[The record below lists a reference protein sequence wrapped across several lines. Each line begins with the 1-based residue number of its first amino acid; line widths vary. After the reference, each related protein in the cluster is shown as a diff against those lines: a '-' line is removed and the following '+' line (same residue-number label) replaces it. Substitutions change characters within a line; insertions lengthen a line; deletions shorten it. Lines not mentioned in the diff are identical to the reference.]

1 MSQHP
6 PRLHNCSMRRPQDVS
21 LGRPHEVPSL
31 TSGTASRTKREPP
44 VFARS
49 QTAKFLSHYHV
60 TAIRG
65 RAGKSGPGKSLDPP
79 TPRSREILFRW
90 VAAQKQ
96 STANAPII
104 RFILRTSTTSVDR
117 SRKPAAPRPASRQY
131 VPASSCA
138 KPLPG
143 IQRPRGSHAE
153 RPLRQTAG
161 VVRFRSSLEGL
172 TDKGRELFRKYSE
185 QFYPSDVL
193 RSSGLELVRCGCGRT
208 YRLLDYGQ

>member
-1 MSQHP
+1 M
-6 PRLHNCSMRRPQDVS
+6 
-21 LGRPHEVPSL
+21 
-31 TSGTASRTKREPP
+31 
-44 VFARS
+44 
-49 QTAKFLSHYHV
+49 
-60 TAIRG
+60 
-65 RAGKSGPGKSLDPP
+65 
-79 TPRSREILFRW
+79 
-90 VAAQKQ
+90 
-96 STANAPII
+96 
-104 RFILRTSTTSVDR
+104 DR

-143 IQRPRGSHAE
+143 IQRPRGSYAE

-193 RSSGLELVRCGCGRT
+193 RSSGLEPVRCGCGRT
-208 YRLLDYGQ
+208 YRLLDYGQVVPGFNWDADADAFNFHHTYCSKEHLVSQAYLGDEATIRLSFLFLCF